1 MARKDLLKGLMEQKS
16 HSSPSLPRI
25 SGRAIGAVGQS
36 IADLKARALIDVSA
50 ELIDFAGLDDRLD
63 EDREGLEALKASI
76 REYGQQVPVLLR
88 NHPSAEGRYE
98 VVFGRRRVMALK
110 ELGLPVKAMLRD
122 LNDREL
128 IVAQGQENSARKD
141 LSFIEKA
148 NFAAQMIEAGFD
160 RKVICDALSID
171 KTVISRMLAVTD
183 AVPTKLIRAIG
194 AAPSAGRDRWLALA
208 KKIGDRPLRDL
219 TSAAKGPDSDAR
231 FVAVFASLN
240 APRPAPATV
249 KLESSDGKAL
259 GNARNTNKK
268 TVIELSGEGRDFAD
282 WLLDHMAELHR
293 DWREKNQ

>member
-1 MARKDLLKGLMEQKS
+1 MARKDLLKGIMEQRPY
-16 HSSPSLPRI
+16 SSPSLPRI

-36 IADLKARALIDVSA
+36 IADLKARALIEVSA
-50 ELIDFAGLDDRLD
+50 DLIDQAGIDDRLD
-63 EDREGLEALKASI
+63 EDREGLEALKTSI

-88 NHPSAEGRYE
+88 NHPTAEGRYE

-110 ELGLPVKAMLRD
+110 ELGQPVKAMLRE
-122 LNDREL
+122 LNDREV

-148 NFAAQMIEAGFD
+148 NFAAQMVDAGFE

-183 AVPTKLIRAIG
+183 AVPSKLIHAIG

-208 KKIGDRPLRDL
+208 KKAEGRPMRELIA
-219 TSAAKGPDSDAR
+219 AAKGSDSDAR
-231 FVAVFASLN
+231 FLAVFTSLT
-240 APRPAPATV
+240 APRPAPAAV
-249 KLESSDGKAL
+249 KLQSNDGKAL

-268 TVIELSGEGRDFAD
+268 CVIELSGEGRAFAD